1 MGDTIVGVQ
10 FGIANPDDI
19 IKRSVVEVT
28 TDKTYQ
34 SGQPVPNGVFDS
46 RFGVIENGKVCP
58 TCKQTNQF
66 CPGHFGHITLARPV
80 YLYQFFDTIEKV
92 CNLICLACSKPL
104 VYPSSDSTATGGQ
117 RLKELRDMAV
127 KLKQKGSDEPLA
139 CPHCASVLFAKVM
152 KVLGKAASLE
162 GRFREPKDAT
172 EKQAG
177 VPLQTEM
184 VLRAFQ
190 RITDED
196 CIALGFNPKFARPEW
211 MICTVLAVPPLTV
224 RPSVVMDDNQKM
236 EDDLTHKLIDIIRNN
251 QRLRDKLDKG
261 ESAERIDQHTALV
274 QYDVA
279 TYVDNDIKGMAPAA
293 QRSGRPLRTLKAR
306 FGAKTGRVRG
316 NLMGKRVDF
325 SARSVI
331 TPDANIDLD
340 ELGVPEEIAVNLTF
354 PEIVSVY
361 NRDRLLG
368 YIKNGPDKHPGAKTV
383 FLKQDKRAVSL
394 RFVDPET
401 IDLREGDVVHRHL
414 LDGDIVLF
422 NRQPSL
428 HKASME
434 AHRVRVLP
442 YSTFRL
448 NVSATRPYNADFDG
462 DEMNMHVPQS
472 IAAAT
477 ELRYLASVLRNII
490 SPRTNSPIIQLFQDT
505 MTGIYRMSLDNVT
518 VPEVIA
524 MNILAR
530 IKRPFSRK
538 TDGAPWTGAE
548 LISAAFPIISV
559 KGGVTIENGQ
569 LIKGILKKSACTS
582 LVHVVY
588 NDFSPERAGQLIN
601 DIQSVV
607 TQFNLFTGFS
617 VGTADLISNIE
628 TQQFVDAKLL
638 EARREVANI
647 LSDVHSG
654 TFKNI
659 SGMSDGEDLEDKVSS
674 ALKKVAADIN
684 NKVVESLPSDNR
696 MIQMV
701 NSGSKGGPQN
711 ITQMVATLGQQLIEG
726 RRVQYTLQDRTLPH
740 FARYDDGIESRGFVQ
755 NSFVSGLMP
764 AEFFFHAQAG
774 REGLID
780 TAVKTSDTGYIQ
792 RRLMKTMEDQHLEY
806 DGSVRNVTGSIVQF
820 VYGEDGVDTQSIEDV
835 NIDLAGMST
844 EQIYREYALSPKD
857 LSEFVS
863 KSIDQTPDLV
873 DELLVDRD
881 MLVRNV
887 FRWRKND
894 RVSSPVNIARML
906 TKYSNPYGT
915 KTDLT
920 PQTVVERLTAFIR
933 KFPRNRV
940 FHALLRYYLA
950 PKKAI
955 INHRLT
961 EAMFGELMAEIEFR
975 YLKAQCHAGEMVGV
989 LAAQSIGEPTTQ
1001 LTLNTFH
1008 SAGTVKANA
1017 TSGVPRIEELLSA
1030 SSNPKR
1036 PGNTAYLL
1044 PGVDTKNEAIA
1055 KMKELQ
1061 KTTLR
1066 DISKSVRIYYDP
1078 FPLASTTAVNEDREI
1093 LELYE
1098 RFTCPGESTTTSPW
1112 VMRVTLSAQEMVS
1125 RNTLDLPEVADKIS
1139 NNFGWATVKCVTS
1152 NKEADK
1158 MILRIEF
1165 DPTVVKNPTVLR
1177 NLEDK
1182 ILDIPLTDG
1191 PSGIGRVFLRTLKN
1205 EMVYDEGT
1213 ASYAVKEQYVLDL
1226 EGKNLPALMV
1236 FPGIDMTRCFSNDIH
1251 EINEVFGIET
1261 ARLALYEE
1269 FNEVFSTEKVN
1280 YHHLAVL
1287 VDTMTFSGRIVPVNR
1302 FGMKKNE
1309 TGVLAKSSFEE
1320 TSKVMFE
1327 AAVGAEYDSMRG
1339 VSANIMFGQK
1349 PPCGTGFVDILVDES
1364 RLPEGPD
1371 GIEEP
1376 DRDAL
1381 DQANKTIS
1389 ETPAGDCRME
1399 DILMAF

>member
-1 MGDTIVGVQ
+1 
-10 FGIANPDDI
+10 
-19 IKRSVVEVT
+19 
-28 TDKTYQ
+28 
-34 SGQPVPNGVFDS
+34 
-46 RFGVIENGKVCP
+46 
-58 TCKQTNQF
+58 
-66 CPGHFGHITLARPV
+66 
-80 YLYQFFDTIEKV
+80 
-92 CNLICLACSKPL
+92 
-104 VYPSSDSTATGGQ
+104 
-117 RLKELRDMAV
+117 
-127 KLKQKGSDEPLA
+127 
-139 CPHCASVLFAKVM
+139 
-152 KVLGKAASLE
+152 
-162 GRFREPKDAT
+162 
-172 EKQAG
+172 
-177 VPLQTEM
+177 
-184 VLRAFQ
+184 
-190 RITDED
+190 
-196 CIALGFNPKFARPEW
+196 
-211 MICTVLAVPPLTV
+211 
-224 RPSVVMDDNQKM
+224 
-236 EDDLTHKLIDIIRNN
+236 
-251 QRLRDKLDKG
+251 
-261 ESAERIDQHTALV
+261 
-274 QYDVA
+274 
-279 TYVDNDIKGMAPAA
+279 
-293 QRSGRPLRTLKAR
+293 
-306 FGAKTGRVRG
+306 
-316 NLMGKRVDF
+316 
-325 SARSVI
+325 
-331 TPDANIDLD
+331 
-340 ELGVPEEIAVNLTF
+340 
-354 PEIVSVY
+354 
-361 NRDRLLG
+361 
-368 YIKNGPDKHPGAKTV
+368 
-383 FLKQDKRAVSL
+383 
-394 RFVDPET
+394 
-401 IDLREGDVVHRHL
+401 
-414 LDGDIVLF
+414 
-422 NRQPSL
+422 
-428 HKASME
+428 
-434 AHRVRVLP
+434 
-442 YSTFRL
+442 
-448 NVSATRPYNADFDG
+448 
-462 DEMNMHVPQS
+462 
-472 IAAAT
+472 
-477 ELRYLASVLRNII
+477 
-490 SPRTNSPIIQLFQDT
+490 
-505 MTGIYRMSLDNVT
+505 
-518 VPEVIA
+518 
-524 MNILAR
+524 
-530 IKRPFSRK
+530 
-538 TDGAPWTGAE
+538 
-548 LISAAFPIISV
+548 
-559 KGGVTIENGQ
+559 
-569 LIKGILKKSACTS
+569 
-582 LVHVVY
+582 
-588 NDFSPERAGQLIN
+588 
-601 DIQSVV
+601 
-607 TQFNLFTGFS
+607 
-617 VGTADLISNIE
+617 
-628 TQQFVDAKLL
+628 
-638 EARREVANI
+638 
-647 LSDVHSG
+647 
-654 TFKNI
+654 
-659 SGMSDGEDLEDKVSS
+659 
-674 ALKKVAADIN
+674 
-684 NKVVESLPSDNR
+684 

-820 VYGEDGVDTQSIEDV
+820 IYGEDGVDTQSIEDV

-857 LSEFVS
+857 LTEFVS

-920 PQTVVERLTAFIR
+920 PQTVVERLSAFIR

-940 FHALLRYYLA
+940 FHALMRYYLA

-955 INHRLT
+955 IVHRLT

-1125 RNTLDLPEVADKIS
+1125 RNTLDLPEIADKIS